1 MSWDNRFWSIGPSVS
16 WPIFNAGRIRAN
28 IGVQSAIQE
37 ETLVAYRSTILTA
50 LQDVESA
57 LVAYAKEQQHQA
69 SLIVAVAANR
79 RAVDLA
85 TQLYTRGQ
93 VSFLDVLLAQRSL
106 LGSEDALV
114 QSERTMATNL
124 IALYKALG
132 GGWEISP

>member
-85 TQLYTRGQ
+85 TQLYTQGQ
-93 VSFLDVLLAQRSL
+93 TSFLDVLLAQRSL

-132 GGWEISP
+132 GGWQTSP

>member
-85 TQLYTRGQ
+85 TQL
-93 VSFLDVLLAQRSL
+93 
-106 LGSEDALV
+106 
-114 QSERTMATNL
+114 
-124 IALYKALG
+124 
-132 GGWEISP
+132 